1 MNKKEYEEREDKII
15 FNIFKIFKW
24 IAIIIILLIGI
35 IYILE
40 TYGFG
45 GVFSFIGS
53 IISFFLIGLAILT
66 AFRILFDYCINNNA
80 KINEIKKVQ
89 HTTFNL
95 LIKIEKDLQ
104 QLKYK

>member
-1 MNKKEYEEREDKII
+1 MKKDEYIKKQDKII
-15 FNIFKIFKW
+15 SNIFKVFKW
-24 IAIIIILLIGI
+24 ITIIIISLIGI

-45 GVFSFIGS
+45 GIFSFIWS

-80 KINEIKKVQ
+80 KINEIEKVQ
-89 HTTFNL
+89 QKTFNL
-95 LIKIEKDLQ
+95 LIKIERDIE
-104 QLKYK
+104 

>member
-1 MNKKEYEEREDKII
+1 MKVLGFIFLGFLVTETLKAAIYE
-15 FNIFKIFKW
+15 
-24 IAIIIILLIGI
+24 AI
-35 IYILE
+35 Y
-40 TYGFG
+40 
-45 GVFSFIGS
+45 
-53 IISFFLIGLAILT
+53 
-66 AFRILFDYCINNNA
+66 NNT